1 MTLRDLQING
11 FFNTQYIIELYSPI
25 EDTWYT
31 KLSYYDV
38 LENFLELVFDERVV
52 GYYIDLDQ
60 EFELEDNDTVLVFD
74 EEYENDPVKIK
85 IRFIAKQYVK
95 II

>member
-1 MTLRDLQING
+1 M
-11 FFNTQYIIELYSPI
+11 YSPI

-38 LENFLELVFDERVV
+38 LDNFLELVFDERVV

-60 EFELEDNDTVLVFD
+60 EFELEENNTVLVFD
-74 EEYENDPVKIK
+74 EEYENDPIKIK
-85 IRFIAKQYVK
+85 LRFITKQYVK
-95 II
+95 IE